1 MQFIVH
7 KIDETFFFFLQLI
20 DRALNFLFH
29 LNMHF
34 IVH

>member
-1 MQFIVH
+1 MQLIVH
-7 KIDETFFFFLQLI
+7 KIDETFFFLQPI
-20 DRALNFLFH
+20 DRAMNFLFH